1 MATCRTD
8 QELDLASAF
17 NADHADEKICNTA
30 PIFITETESDGS
42 LTGKVI
48 SNAKAIASAT
58 SGKDAQALQHTDI
71 AAGKTYFVDFY
82 MQKTSSKVS
91 EIQIDAENFGGYY
104 YVEATTLFRRQ
115 ADGVD
120 MPAELTFPNVKIQ
133 SNFTFSM
140 ASTGKG
146 NCSYKIFLIAG
157 NSLFRDNQQRKY
169 LS

>member
-1 MATCRTD
+1 MATAVED
-8 QELDLASAF
+8 GVLDLNSAF
-17 NADHADEKICNTA
+17 IEEHTDEKICSTA

-42 LTGKVI
+42 ITGVVI
-48 SNAKAIASAT
+48 DSSTVSVDGKTLNHADIK
-58 SGKDAQALQHTDI
+58 SGN
-71 AAGKTYFVDFY
+71 TYFVDFY

-115 ADGVD
+115 SDGVD

-140 ASTGKG
+140 ASTGKILG
-146 NCSYKIFLIAG
+146 LPVKNLSNCWKLLA
-157 NSLFRDNQQRKY
+157 
-169 LS
+169 